1 MQPAVATV
9 RPSTISRVAFVV
21 RITSP
26 IATAFWCVVLAAC
39 GGTPTAPS
47 VLDTT
52 TAQVPSAPVTA
63 AAVVGLP
70 GGSEVLVA
78 AGDIG
83 LCTGGGNPEATARL
97 LDGLGG
103 TVMPLGDNAY
113 PSGTAKDYRECYG
126 PSWGRHRGRTRPV
139 VGNHEY
145 ETPGA
150 APYYEYFGSSA
161 GPAGLG
167 YYSFDLG
174 AWHVV
179 VLNSS
184 VPVGPGSAQAAWLRG
199 DLESARSQCTLAA
212 WHHPRYSSGRHGNDD
227 QMRPLWRL
235 LYEGGADVV
244 LSGHDHDYERFAPQD
259 ADGGLDVERGVRQFV
274 VGTGGAVPTPFA
286 GVAANSEARVSGT
299 LGVLKLTLSTTG
311 YAWEF
316 LTAPGGAPADAG
328 AARCH

>member
-1 MQPAVATV
+1 MAAT
-9 RPSTISRVAFVV
+9 S
-21 RITSP
+21 
-26 IATAFWCVVLAAC
+26 C

-47 VLDTT
+47 AADTT
-52 TAQVPSAPVTA
+52 SVQAPPALSLSNVATT
-63 AAVVGLP
+63 LP
-70 GGSEVLVA
+70 IGPEVLVA

-97 LDGLGG
+97 LDGIGG

-113 PSGTAKDYRECYG
+113 PSGAMKDYRDCYG

-145 ETPGA
+145 ETAGA
-150 APYYEYFGSSA
+150 APYFEYFGPNA

-179 VLNSS
+179 VLNSN
-184 VPVGPGSAQAAWLRG
+184 VPAGPGSAQAAWLRG
-199 DLESARSQCTLAA
+199 DLESSRSQCTLAA
-212 WHHPRYSSGRHGNDD
+212 WHHPRFSSGRHGNDD
-227 QMRPLWRL
+227 QTRALWRL
-235 LYEGGADVV
+235 LYDGGADVV

-259 ADGGLDVERGVRQFV
+259 ADGALDVEHGMRQFV

-286 GVAANSEARVSGT
+286 GVAANSEVRLSGT
-299 LGVLKLTLSTTG
+299 LGVLKLTLTATG

-316 LTAPGGAPADAG
+316 LTAPAGVPGDAG
-328 AARCH
+328 TARCH